1 MSDITSDVTSDIMTN
16 GMMNLITANRQM
28 NGLTS

>member
-28 NGLTS
+28 NGLAS

>member
-16 GMMNLITANRQM
+16 VMMNLITANRQM
-28 NGLTS
+28 NGLAS

>member
-16 GMMNLITANRQM
+16 VMMNLITANRQM